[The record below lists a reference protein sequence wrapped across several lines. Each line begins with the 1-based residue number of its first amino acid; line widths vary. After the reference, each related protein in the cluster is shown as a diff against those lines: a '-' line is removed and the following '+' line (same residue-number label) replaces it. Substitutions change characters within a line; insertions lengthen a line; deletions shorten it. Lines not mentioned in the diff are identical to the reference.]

1 MKRPLRELM
10 SNLPNTLTIIRLVCI
25 PLVLVCLSFH
35 GKLGSFLAALFFG
48 MAFVTDFLDGYFA
61 RKYGAVTVLGKFL
74 DPLAD
79 KILVSATMIM
89 LIPLGRI
96 PTWIVILIVAR
107 EIAITGFRTIA
118 VNEGVVIQASALGK
132 YKTIFQSVA
141 IGGLCL
147 HYEYVDV
154 NFHAV
159 GMTFLWIALI
169 LTFWSGWA
177 YFKNSIHV
185 LFPKR
190 GRSNLQEV
198 ADRNEEVT

>member
-1 MKRPLRELM
+1 MKRPLGELM

-35 GKLGSFLAALFFG
+35 GKLGSFLAALFFS

-141 IGGLCL
+141 IAGLCL

-190 GRSNLQEV
+190 GRSNMQEV
-198 ADRNEEVT
+198 ADRNEEAT